1 MMMRIFREKL
11 RRDAACEVVITES
24 LEGDNRIDSF
34 RRTADE
40 FVKSLSHFDSVEGI
54 LYIGGLAR
62 GFTDKH
68 SDLDLIV
75 IFNNDDSYARD
86 FLNSLAAQ
94 HEDRSGIEVDIEIY
108 YLEDYIAKDWDEN
121 VRWELSHAIYA
132 YDRQGEVEKR
142 IKLKLQIDEDAWKS
156 RIAHPLVYI
165 SWYCSPP
172 DDYIPS
178 MIDLWRD
185 RGSPLSAQYSVL
197 YGLELVLQVVYALN
211 REYLPAPK
219 WRIFYVKYLDW
230 IPDNFEAALQQ
241 IMLPSALTTDDAKER
256 AKIVSKINFDLLNR
270 ADEVFGLDRDA
281 IRKVYM
287 RDVYGSL
294 S

>member
-1 MMMRIFREKL
+1 MMRISRGKL
-11 RRDAACEVVITES
+11 GRDAACEVVVMES

-62 GFTDKH
+62 GFADKY

-86 FLNSLAAQ
+86 FLNSLSAQ

-108 YLEDYIAKDWDEN
+108 YLEDYLAKDWDEY

-132 YDRQGEVEKR
+132 YDRQGKVEKK
-142 IKLKLQIDEDAWKS
+142 IKQKLHLDEDAWKS
-156 RIAHPLVYI
+156 RISHPLVYI

-172 DDYIPS
+172 EDYIPS

-197 YGLELVLQVVYALN
+197 YGLDLVLQVIYALN

-219 WRIFYVKYLDW
+219 WRIFYVKHLDW
-230 IPDNFEAALQQ
+230 IPDDFEAALQQ
-241 IMLPSALTTDDAKER
+241 IMLPTELTADDAMER
-256 AKIVSKINFDLLNR
+256 AKIISSINSALLGR
-270 ADEVFGLDRDA
+270 AKEVFGLDKDA

>member
-1 MMMRIFREKL
+1 M
-11 RRDAACEVVITES
+11 ES

-40 FVKSLSHFDSVEGI
+40 IVKSLSHFDSVEGI

-62 GFTDKH
+62 GFADNY

-75 IFNNDDSYARD
+75 LFNNDDSYARD

-94 HEDRSGIEVDIEIY
+94 HEDRSGIEIDLEIY
-108 YLEDYIAKDWDEN
+108 YLEDYLAKRNWDEY
-121 VRWELSHAIYA
+121 VRWEISHAVYA
-132 YDRQGEVEKR
+132 YDRKGEVEKR
-142 IKLKLQIDEDAWKS
+142 VKQKLHLDDDTWRS
-156 RIAHPLVYI
+156 RVAHPLVYI

-172 DDYIPS
+172 DDYVPS

-197 YGLELVLQVVYALN
+197 YGLELVLQTVYALN

-219 WRIFYVKYLDW
+219 WRIFYAKHLDW
-230 IPDNFEAALQQ
+230 IPDNFDEELHQV
-241 IMLPSALTTDDAKER
+241 MLPAELTADDAKER
-256 AKIVSKINFDLLNR
+256 AKVISKINSNLLDR
-270 ADEVFGLDRDA
+270 ANEVFGLDRDA

-287 RDVYGSL
+287 SDIYGM
-294 S
+294 